1 MPRATHSS
9 ARDLI
14 ELIVGFGFI
23 LLILWVPTPW
33 QRVLS
38 PIALVGTLA
47 VVLLGRSERDP
58 EPRNLQSPDRSKD
71 IREGDQTG
79 AGGFHP
85 GAEELGLGLRGLI
98 PSLWILPAACASTIA
113 SVLIA
118 KKIGTLHPLYKGDFK
133 HIAGYVLWTCYQQFL
148 LQDYF
153 MPRLLRVLPGEVS
166 AVTLAGVLFA
176 AAHLPNLALTAAT
189 LLWGVVSCALFRRY
203 RNLYALGLAQGLLG
217 LAFAIC
223 VPDALHHHLRVGL
236 GYLRYHGTQPIP

>member
-14 ELIVGFGFI
+14 EVIAGFGFI
-23 LLILWVPTPW
+23 LLILWVPTPM

-47 VVLLGRSERDP
+47 VVLLGPSVRHP
-58 EPRNLQSPDRSKD
+58 GKD
-71 IREGDQTG
+71 GQESITAASR
-79 AGGFHP
+79 HP
-85 GAEELGLGLRGLI
+85 GAEELGLGPRGLI
-98 PSLWILPAACASTIA
+98 PSLWIFPAACVLTIA

-153 MPRLLRVLPGEVS
+153 MPRLLRLLPGEAS
-166 AVTLAGVLFA
+166 SVTLAGVLFA
-176 AAHLPNLALTAAT
+176 LAHLPNLPLTAAT

-203 RNLYALGLAQGLLG
+203 RNIYALGLAQGLLG

-236 GYLRYHGTQPIP
+236 GYLRYHPTQAAP

>member
-1 MPRATHSS
+1 MPRAAHSS

-14 ELIVGFGFI
+14 ELVAGFGFI
-23 LLILWVPTPW
+23 LLILWVPTPL

-47 VVLLGRSERDP
+47 VVLLGRSGPDP
-58 EPRNLQSPDRSKD
+58 AKD
-71 IREGDQTG
+71 DQESRTS
-79 AGGFHP
+79 ADVHP
-85 GAEELGLGLRGLI
+85 GANELGLGQRGLV
-98 PSLWILPAACASTIA
+98 PSLWILPAACALTIA

-153 MPRLLRVLPGEVS
+153 MPRLLRLLRGEAS

-189 LLWGVVSCALFRRY
+189 LLWGVVSCSLFRRY
-203 RNLYALGLAQGLLG
+203 RNIYALGLAQGLLG

-236 GYLRYHGTQPIP
+236 GYLRYHATQPIP

>member
-9 ARDLI
+9 ASDLI
-14 ELIVGFGFI
+14 ELIAGFGFI
-23 LLILWVPTPW
+23 LLILWVPTPL

-47 VVLLGRSERDP
+47 VVLLGRSGPDP
-58 EPRNLQSPDRSKD
+58 AKD
-71 IREGDQTG
+71 GQETRTSADV
-79 AGGFHP
+79 HP
-85 GAEELGLGLRGLI
+85 GADELGLGARGLI
-98 PSLWILPAACASTIA
+98 PSLWILPAACALTIV

-153 MPRLLRVLPGEVS
+153 MPRLLRLLPGEAS

-189 LLWGVVSCALFRRY
+189 LLWGVVSCSLFRRY
-203 RNLYALGLAQGLLG
+203 RNIYALGLAQGLLG

-236 GYLRYHGTQPIP
+236 GYLRYHATQPIP